1 MDLNTRQLRYLVV
14 LAEELHFTRAASR
27 LFIAQQSLS
36 ARIRELE
43 ESVGAQLLRRTTR
56 SVELTPA
63 GIHFLE
69 EARRILATLDGA
81 IEGARTLERGAST
94 LSVGFMVTAAAEC
107 TAPILTEFARR
118 CPQVRVDLHEYSY
131 DDPSVGLA
139 SSAVDIGFVRL
150 PITLPELRC
159 ERLFVDR
166 RGVCVS
172 TEHPL
177 ASRASVSVRE
187 VLDEPLAAPR
197 CADPAWR
204 AHWLLEDARAGR
216 PAPVAA
222 ETGSLAEELDGVAL
236 GQYAMITCVSAGRF
250 APRPG
255 VRIVPIHDIPGNELT
270 VAWRADRETDLVR
283 EFVDAARTVRDRET
297 ELVARIEGWSARTVS
312 ATSLSP

>member
-1 MDLNTRQLRYLVV
+1 VDLNTRQLRYFVV
-14 LAEELHFTRAASR
+14 VAEELHFTRAASR

-43 ESVGAQLLRRTTR
+43 ESVGAELLRRTTR
-56 SVELTPA
+56 SVDLTPA
-63 GIHFLE
+63 GILFLE

-81 IEGARTLERGAST
+81 IEGARALERGAAST
-94 LSVGFMVTAAAEC
+94 LSIGFMVTAAAEL

-118 CPQVRVDLHEYSY
+118 YPQVRADLHEYHY

-139 SSAVDIGFVRL
+139 SSAVDVGFVRL
-150 PITLPELRC
+150 PITLPELRY
-159 ERLFVDR
+159 EHLFADR
-166 RGVCVS
+166 RGVCLS

-204 AHWLLEDARAGR
+204 NYWLLEDARAGK
-216 PAPVAA
+216 PAPIVA
-222 ETGSLAEELDGVAL
+222 ESRSLAEELDAVAL
-236 GQYAMITCVSAGRF
+236 GQYAMITCVGASRF

-270 VAWRADRETDLVR
+270 IAWRTDRETDLVR
-283 EFVDAARTVRDRET
+283 AFVDAALTVRDRET
-297 ELVARIEGWSARTVS
+297 ELVARIERA
-312 ATSLSP
+312 